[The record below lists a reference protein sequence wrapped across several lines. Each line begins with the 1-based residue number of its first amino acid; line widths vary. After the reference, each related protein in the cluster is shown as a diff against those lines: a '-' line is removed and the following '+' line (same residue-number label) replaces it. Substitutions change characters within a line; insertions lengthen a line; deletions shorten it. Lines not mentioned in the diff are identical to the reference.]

1 MIGNVSGNGRR
12 VFINPTLGCGSNC
25 SYCYLGSQGISI
37 GQKPLPP
44 VSAAFLYDGLVNFP
58 DFQPGRHGSLISIG
72 CYSECWSKGN
82 VAVTVDFIDLALAL
96 GNPIQLAT
104 KRKVTV
110 QQLKD
115 VSRKI
120 TWPGQLSVF
129 LSCATISQ
137 WKTHEKGTAS
147 PASRFSEISEIKET
161 GVNVC
166 LYIKPVLNGVTI
178 SDLELFFDLVE
189 KHQLPV
195 VVGEMFFYD
204 KFLQQDVLEA
214 APIPSLGLYV
224 KKDDQQIEILEFFR
238 NKGYIAFRSSTE
250 MIDHWRAE

>member
-1 MIGNVSGNGRR
+1 M
-12 VFINPTLGCGSNC
+12 
-25 SYCYLGSQGISI
+25 
-37 GQKPLPP
+37 
-44 VSAAFLYDGLVNFP
+44 
-58 DFQPGRHGSLISIG
+58 
-72 CYSECWSKGN
+72 
-82 VAVTVDFIDLALAL
+82 
-96 GNPIQLAT
+96 
-104 KRKVTV
+104 
-110 QQLKD
+110 
-115 VSRKI
+115 
-120 TWPGQLSVF
+120 
-129 LSCATISQ
+129 
-137 WKTHEKGTAS
+137 
-147 PASRFSEISEIKET
+147 
-161 GVNVC
+161 
-166 LYIKPVLNGVTI
+166 LNGVTI